1 MKIAISSSGKETGS
15 LLDPRFGR
23 CTFYALYDNEEEK
36 WSFLPNPGALEGSG
50 AGVKAA
56 QFLFEENVDVLLTG
70 DLGPNASRIL
80 NAAGIKVYTLPKVTL
95 KEALQQYEKGQ
106 CRLVTEATVSSHAGL
121 DFSPETR
128 QTEPSLSQEKIA
140 VATDG
145 AEVAQ
150 HFGRCSAYTLVEIK
164 DGTTVDQKVIPN
176 PGHQPGFLPRF
187 LAEKGVKCVIAGGM
201 GPRAQ
206 NLFAE
211 QEINTIIGVTGPVTE
226 AIESYLSG
234 SLVGGDSLC
243 EHGHGHGDGGHD
255 CGSH

>member
-1 MKIAISSSGKETGS
+1 M
-15 LLDPRFGR
+15 
-23 CTFYALYDNEEEK
+23 
-36 WSFLPNPGALEGSG
+36 
-50 AGVKAA
+50 
-56 QFLFEENVDVLLTG
+56 LLTG

-80 NAAGIKVYTLPKVTL
+80 NSAGLKVYALPEVAL
-95 KEALQQYEKGQ
+95 KEALQLYEEGQ
-106 CRLVTEATVSSHAGL
+106 GKLITEATVSSHAGL
-121 DFSPETR
+121 KFPRDSR
-128 QTEPSLSQEKIA
+128 QAEPSLSREKIA

-150 HFGRCSAYTLVEIK
+150 HFGRCPAYTLVEIK
-164 DGTTVDQKVIPN
+164 DGSAVDQKVIPN

-211 QEINTIIGVTGPVTE
+211 QEINTIIGVTGPVAE

-234 SLVGGDSLC
+234 NLVGGVSLC
-243 EHGHGHGDGGHD
+243 EHGHAMVTAHD
-255 CGSH
+255 CGGH